1 MADKSRQYKGIRW
14 HIRQPDS
21 EIVEHLQQAGG
32 FSEPV
37 ARVLVNRGYFDM
49 DSVDRFIQANLQM
62 LHDPMKLDGMI
73 EAAERTYKAIK
84 DNERIVIYGD
94 YDVDGVTSS
103 ALLVKILKELGAK
116 VTFFIPNRAEH
127 GYGLH
132 PETIDILYAKGAKL
146 IITVDCGISAVEAV
160 AHANDLGID
169 VIITDHHEPKSEK
182 LESEYDITDDL
193 DFSGSDEET
202 KINNSLPK
210 ACAVINPK
218 LGHYPFS
225 GLAGVGVAFKFAHG
239 LIKFCREKN
248 FEKAHTT
255 DLRNHLDLVALGTIA
270 DSVPLRDE
278 NRILVKHG
286 LSTLKNSKKVGIQA
300 LIKVSKTQNVNVRSV
315 AFGLAPRINA
325 AGRLGDANDAVKLLL
340 TESFS
345 EAEDLAEKLDKI
357 NLERQKVER
366 ETFDKAKKMFE
377 SGFDV
382 ELPVGAKLAGGLY
395 RYIPDCQKAIVLAG
409 ENWNPGVVGIVASRM
424 VDRYYLPTV
433 IISMDGNNGRGSCRS
448 TRDFHIFDA
457 LSKCGDLL
465 ERFGGHK
472 VAAGL
477 SISKEKIDVF
487 REEFCKIADE
497 ELDSEGIIPV
507 QDVDAEIELRDC
519 DIATAEQLDSFMP
532 FGQNN
537 PRPVFAVKKVKLV
550 EIPRIIKEKHL
561 KFCVMQYGEYR
572 KIIAFNW
579 ADRLNEIQT
588 WAEMDILI
596 QPYLNYYRGAAEL
609 EFQLIDAK
617 ETLWIN

>member
-1 MADKSRQYKGIRW
+1 MADKSRSYKGIRW
-14 HIRQPDS
+14 NIRNPDA
-21 EIVEHLQQAGG
+21 EIVDHLKQAGG
-32 FSEPV
+32 FSDPI

-49 DSVDRFIQANLQM
+49 DSVDRFVQANLQM
-62 LHDPMKLDGMI
+62 LHDPMKLDGMN
-73 EAAERTYKAIK
+73 EAVERTFEAINN
-84 DNERIVIYGD
+84 NERIVIYGD

-103 ALLVKILKELGAK
+103 ALLVRVLKELGAK
-116 VTFFIPNRAEH
+116 VSFFIPSRTKH

-132 PETIDILYAKGAKL
+132 SETIDILFAKGAKL

-160 AHANDLGID
+160 AHAKDLGID
-169 VIITDHHEPKSEK
+169 VIITDHHEPKSEE
-182 LESEYDITDDL
+182 LESEYDLTENLDL
-193 DFSGSDEET
+193 SEKVDEIED
-202 KINNSLPK
+202 KNSLPK
-210 ACAVINPK
+210 ACAVLNPK

-255 DLRNHLDLVALGTIA
+255 DLRNHLDIVALGTIA

-286 LSTLKNSKKVGIQA
+286 LSALKNSRKPGVQA
-300 LIKVSKTQNVNVRSV
+300 LINVSKTQSVNVRSV

-345 EAEDLAEKLDKI
+345 EAEAIAESLDKI
-357 NLERQKVER
+357 NKQRQKVER
-366 ETFDKAKKMFE
+366 DTFVLVKELFE
-377 SGFDV
+377 SGLDV
-382 ELPVGAKLAGGLY
+382 VLPDGAKLSGGLH
-395 RYIPDCQKAIVLAG
+395 RYLPNCPKAIVVAG
-409 ENWNPGVVGIVASRM
+409 EDLNPGVVGIVASRM
-424 VDRYYLPTV
+424 VDRYYLPSV
-433 IISMDGNNGRGSCRS
+433 IISMHEGKGRGSCRS

-465 ERFGGHK
+465 DRFGGHK

-477 SISKEKIDVF
+477 SISEENVNTF
-487 REEFCKIADE
+487 REKLCKIADE
-497 ELDSEGIIPV
+497 ELDNESLIPV

-519 DIATAEQLDSFMP
+519 DIAMTEKLDSFMP

-537 PRPVFAVKKVKLV
+537 PRPVFAVRKVKLV
-550 EIPRIIKEKHL
+550 ETPRVLKEKHL

-572 KIIAFNW
+572 KVIAFNW
-579 ADRLNEIQT
+579 ADKLNEIMT

-609 EFQLIDAK
+609 EFQLIDAE